1 MLAFVNM
8 LRGENN
14 NVQSAV
20 KYHDV

>member
-20 KYHDV
+20 KYHDA